1 MATLKTST
9 YHAIGTYGRV
19 YGAMDYAVTT
29 GNTAYTITLSWLGEG
44 WTSSSSYSST
54 YSQSN
59 AASLVGKVNGTQ
71 KISASI
77 TGNRSYTVSSAGYS
91 WHRGWSGTSTTTI
104 NRTTSS
110 QSIPV
115 VVTYTVSGTTHTG
128 TVNVTVPALDSYTVT
143 YNGNGNTGGTV
154 PAKQTKYYN
163 QSLTLSSSQPTKT
176 GYTFLGWGTSSTAT
190 TATYCTGSSHTTNTT
205 YTSNSAIT
213 LYAIWSKNIT
223 ITYNGN
229 ASGSSN
235 VPSSQ
240 STTIYNATT
249 SALFTISSSI
259 PSLTNYKFVNWTSN
273 SDGSG
278 TIYLPEQQYSFS
290 SSTILYAQW
299 KEDYIP
305 LQIENAIVYRTDS
318 TGTSNTGSGSYGN
331 LEFTWRA
338 GSLSGNY
345 YDLSTT
351 IITAKYKAHSASS
364 WTSITSP
371 TKTDLGN
378 HRFSYSKK
386 KFGGS
391 LSSDIQYDIQISI
404 KEGNFDPVVYSLYIS
419 TEAYVIDVNE
429 TGTGIGFLTSAP
441 DNGIVVGDNLT
452 LYKPSGN
459 SPSLIF
465 QRGDLNDN
473 SNDWQIYDKGG
484 WLYFGQRGSGSTVW
498 PTTQEWSINTSGL
511 FSGTIN
517 WSNVNNKPDYIITQ
531 GSSEES
537 TDGTGIWRWREWNSG
552 KVEIWYS
559 GSMTLASLDQSG
571 TFYRSM
577 LWKDL
582 PNNYAL
588 YRCTII
594 ISDFTSAGFSGCGG
608 KQNSSDGNTQISGA
622 TSKFQIM
629 SYKITAAVTTI
640 YPNIYICGQKTDS

>member
-1 MATLKTST
+1 
-9 YHAIGTYGRV
+9 
-19 YGAMDYAVTT
+19 MDYAVTT

-154 PAKQTKYYN
+154 PAKQTKYYGK
-163 QSLTLSSSQPTKT
+163 SLTLSSSQPTKT

-190 TATYCTGSSHTTNTT
+190 TASYQPGGS
-205 YTSNSAIT
+205 YTSNSAVT

-229 ASGSSN
+229 ASGSTN

-240 STTIYNATT
+240 STTVYNATT

-305 LQIENAIVYRTDS
+305 LQIESAIAYRTDS
-318 TGTSNTGSGSYGN
+318 TGTSNTGSGLYGK

-351 IITAKYKAHSASS
+351 TITAKYKAHSASS

-404 KEGNFDPVVYSLYIS
+404 KEGTFDPVVYSLYIS

-429 TGTGIGFLTSAP
+429 TGTGIGFLTSAT
-441 DNGIVVGDNLT
+441 DNGVVVGDNLT
-452 LYKPSGN
+452 LCKPSGN

-473 SNDWQIYDKGG
+473 SNDWQIYNKGG
-484 WLYFGQRGSGSTVW
+484 YLYFGHRGSGSTVW

-511 FSGTIN
+511 FSGSIN
-517 WSNVNNKPDYIITQ
+517 WTNVNSKPDYIVTQ
-531 GSSEES
+531 GSSAS
-537 TDGTGIWRWREWNSG
+537 SYSPNGDKWRWREWNSG
-552 KVEIWYS
+552 KVEIWF
-559 GSMTLASLDQSG
+559 SG
-571 TFYRSM
+571 TLTIDGTASSSQGVYRQEK
-577 LWKDL
+577 WFNF
-582 PNNYAL
+582 PNKYSL
-588 YRCTII
+588 YNCTAIVNGM
-594 ISDFTSAGFSGCGG
+594 SSGGWYGCGG
-608 KQNSSDGNTQISGA
+608 IQNSSSVEADPRR
-622 TSKFQIM
+622 KFEVM
-629 SYKITAAVTTI
+629 SYRIGSAPPTEATNV
-640 YPNIYICGQKTDS
+640 NIYICGQKTDS